1 MAWGCLG
8 SQESREALTLSSCPQ
23 SCSCPWLCRSSCH
36 PPPKRVRGR
45 GGPERGGVVPGHTAC
60 WRRRGGGGQPSVLC
74 TGVHARV
81 PLAPTGT
88 PCERYRLSHPRRCP
102 PDFPGE
108 GITPPLSGKSWV
120 SGAHLPHPTDGG
132 RRFLWPRC
140 AGPAGRRSPGGFLR
154 PPPPTAQALSCRC
167 PPQSQPRAEQLRS
180 ALRPQPLSQ
189 LSLGW
194 GWAAGEQ
201 LQGGVAG

>member
-1 MAWGCLG
+1 MELPQDTRPAGEGVGVGGSLPYPALVCTLG
-8 SQESREALTLSSCPQ
+8 SLWHPQ
-23 SCSCPWLCRSSCH
+23 AHPV
-36 PPPKRVRGR
+36 PPP
-45 GGPERGGVVPGHTAC
+45 TS
-60 WRRRGGGGQPSVLC
+60 Q
-74 TGVHARV
+74 
-81 PLAPTGT
+81 
-88 PCERYRLSHPRRCP
+88 RYRLSHPRRCP

-108 GITPPLSGKSWV
+108 AITPPLSGKSWV